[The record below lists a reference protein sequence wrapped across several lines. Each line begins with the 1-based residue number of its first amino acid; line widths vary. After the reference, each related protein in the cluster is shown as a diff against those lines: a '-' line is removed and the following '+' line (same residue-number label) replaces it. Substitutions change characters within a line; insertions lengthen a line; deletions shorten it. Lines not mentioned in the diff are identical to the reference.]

1 MSPHDRIPV
10 PARLGVDEL
19 KVTAITGEGISLQG
33 TAPGT
38 SLSVQLA
45 GNAGAT
51 SVMNG
56 LAITLVAIASGN
68 AVLRI
73 APAPE
78 R

>member
-1 MSPHDRIPV
+1 M
-10 PARLGVDEL
+10 
-19 KVTAITGEGISLQG
+19 TAITGEGISLKG

-56 LAITLVAIASGN
+56 LAITLVAIADGK

>member
-10 PARLGVDEL
+10 PARVGVNEL
-19 KVTAITGEGISLQG
+19 KVTSIAGEGISLRG

-56 LAITLVAIASGN
+56 LAITLVAIAGGK

-73 APAPE
+73 APARE

>member
-1 MSPHDRIPV
+1 MSPRDRIPV
-10 PARLGVDEL
+10 PARLGVNEL
-19 KVTAITGEGISLQG
+19 TVTAISGDDIALRG

-38 SLSVQLA
+38 SLAVELG

-51 SVMNG
+51 TMMNG
-56 LAITLVAIASGN
+56 LAITLVAIADGK

-73 APAPE
+73 APAQG